1 MEMAG
6 CGFDLFMLRNVGAG
20 FDLFMLRN
28 VGAGFAIRINDKALE
43 VQYSDIS
50 EFHK

>member
-1 MEMAG
+1 MFSSDTEMEMAG
-6 CGFDLFMLRNVGAG
+6 CG